1 MQIEHFAELRH
12 EMEGFQSKLIA
23 ALEARKLTLLRAVEG
38 YLQDVQRLEARQQE
52 SNTRLKQLKS
62 QERALEQE
70 IEISE
75 RERDE
80 TVAKAEVYKARK
92 QQIDSEKAVLTKDSQ
107 ELRKLL
113 VQKQGEIQ
121 NKRMILQKQQQK
133 DSLDAKAYEELLG
146 LRIEAPEPEI
156 LKFIFNRVSEF
167 DENASCEIAI
177 DLSQASYKI
186 VNSSPSLPIEA
197 LTEMELKL
205 SSDGDLGS
213 FLKESRAQLIAE
225 HIRQK

>member
-12 EMEGFQSKLIA
+12 EMESFQTKLTA
-23 ALEARKLTLLRAVEG
+23 ALEERKLTLLRAVEG
-38 YLQDVQRLEARQQE
+38 YLQDVQQLEARQQE
-52 SNTRLKQLKS
+52 SNNRLKQLKS

-80 TVAKAEVYKARK
+80 TIAKAEVYKARK
-92 QQIDSEKAVLTKDSQ
+92 QQIDSERAVLTRDSQ

-113 VQKQGEIQ
+113 LQKQDEIQ
-121 NKRMILQKQQQK
+121 NKRIILQKQQQK

-167 DENASCEIAI
+167 EENASCEIAI

-186 VNSSPSLPIEA
+186 IHSAPRLEA
-197 LTEMELKL
+197 GAVTDLELKL

-213 FLKESRAQLIAE
+213 FLKESRAQLITE
-225 HIRQK
+225 YSRQ